1 MIIIVDR
8 GRMHEF
14 FIRLVA
20 SGMDVDEASKLLGF
34 TPAQGYYLS
43 EKTGLQKNK
52 KGKPYVTKKLL
63 EIVWNMLDEGFTVDE
78 IAAATGL
85 SSQQIIDYALKEF

>member
-1 MIIIVDR
+1 MTIIVDR
-8 GRMHEF
+8 DRMYEF
-14 FIRLVA
+14 LMRLVA
-20 SGMDVDEASKLLGF
+20 SGVDVAEASKLLGF

-52 KGKPYVTKKLL
+52 KGKSYVTKRLL
-63 EIVWNMLDEGFTVDE
+63 EIVWDMLDEGFTVDE

-85 SSQQIIDYALKEF
+85 SGQQIIDYALKEF